1 MRDSAVVGSVI
12 YFIIRA
18 IVLQMGMDANDM
30 KLFSA
35 VIVALAL
42 VVPVVLERSQARRTW
57 RKGGER

>member
-1 MRDSAVVGSVI
+1 
-12 YFIIRA
+12 
-18 IVLQMGMDANDM
+18 M

-42 VVPVVLERSQARRTW
+42 VVPVVLERSQARRAW